1 MFVFVGQG
9 LAPAENKKPQKKT
22 GIKTEEE
29 MKATET
35 QTIDGIALAAV
46 KARLAETSKQLGKTF
61 TYDEFLAMI
70 YTSVNNIDYYIETC
84 TKYNNGVLMD
94 LTPYWHNM
102 GTGAIDAWRL
112 LMQIEGTPCL
122 PVQKGTET
130 KIALDQF
137 FSPASSHLT
146 FTKIEVSD
154 QARETLG
161 IVGDPYVKYGKLF
174 IRCDKEGSAK
184 ISTTAER
191 TAYTPS
197 EISMPVLT
205 RLENSSL
212 SSFTLPIK

>member
-1 MFVFVGQG
+1 
-9 LAPAENKKPQKKT
+9 
-22 GIKTEEE
+22 
-29 MKATET
+29 
-35 QTIDGIALAAV
+35 
-46 KARLAETSKQLGKTF
+46 
-61 TYDEFLAMI
+61 
-70 YTSVNNIDYYIETC
+70 VNNIDYYIETC

-122 PVQKGTET
+122 PVQKGAET

-174 IRCDKEGSAK
+174 IRCEKEGSAK
-184 ISTTAER
+184 ISISAIAGGSEVAGAEGVGIGGTEFTR
-191 TAYTPS
+191 
-197 EISMPVLT
+197 EISILSRAAGVA
-205 RLENSSL
+205 ENGGWL
-212 SSFTLPIK
+212 